1 MSKTAAILL
10 LLLVGVGCG
19 TAPTPQNTPPAVP
32 AASIVVQDTVKVV
45 DSAAL
50 SYLYRR
56 EKRLSEQLGTTMEL
70 LRSYVE
76 QESRLNERMQ
86 VLSDSVELLKLQ
98 QQQRQH
104 TGERH
109 ALQMAAQVA
118 ELEQLLRTLQDSM
131 AVITAVTAIEVAPS
145 VVGKVDADTIALLE
159 EKAAWLAAQPRTIH
173 TVGAEDDVNDVELIN
188 AHRFAGY
195 LFVAIA
201 TSEGS
206 VSSAQLNGALPVVAK
221 NGVFVYGYPT
231 LPKVLIEVTAGGR
244 QYAIKTTTK
253 KLK

>member
-1 MSKTAAILL
+1 
-10 LLLVGVGCG
+10 
-19 TAPTPQNTPPAVP
+19 
-32 AASIVVQDTVKVV
+32 
-45 DSAAL
+45 
-50 SYLYRR
+50 
-56 EKRLSEQLGTTMEL
+56 MEL